1 MYCKKRRTSKK
12 EVKEMAEISQRYGI
26 RKPWRTTAIGKPERK
41 KAEFEGRRS
50 ENS

>member
-26 RKPWRTTAIGKPERK
+26 RKPWRTTAIGKLKGRK
-41 KAEFEGRRS
+41 RSLKAEG
-50 ENS
+50 

>member
-26 RKPWRTTAIGKPERK
+26 RKPWRTTAIGKPERGK
-41 KAEFEGRRS
+41 RS
-50 ENS
+50 LQAKV